1 MKQVVFKLDEEILK
15 EGKVMAIRR
24 DLSFKDFI
32 TELIKEEA
40 MRVKEKEVK

>member
-32 TELIKEEA
+32 AELIKEEA